1 MELRVRLALIAVLS
15 LAAGHCAGQTP
26 APAAC
31 QRETA
36 LALET
41 QGDNAAAEAAWKL
54 CMEADPSNPEP
65 YAHLGLLE
73 ARQEH
78 YKEAVPLYG
87 MALKLG
93 PEISGIKLN
102 LGLALFKSGE
112 LKESI
117 ELFTEL
123 LNSEPPDSPQAM
135 RLKTLLGMAHYGLGQ
150 SAEAIPYLEDAAA
163 ADAQNLELKLVL
175 AHSCLW
181 AQQYQCVL
189 DVYHEILV
197 LDPNSAEAY
206 MLAGE
211 ALDARRDRA
220 GAIQEFRAA
229 IQANPKE
236 LGVHL
241 NLGYLLWAQSQ
252 FQEAKAEFQAELDN
266 SPDDAQAMTYLGDTE
281 VQLAQFEAAQQQLEK
296 AEGIEPGIALIH
308 LDLGI
313 VYNDSGRRDDAV
325 RELKLAETLEPDN
338 QNVHWRLGHI
348 YQIAGNKDEAKAEF
362 DKLHTLKNAVENALG
377 RTLLEAETKDKPA
390 VETPAAPNAK

>member
-1 MELRVRLALIAVLS
+1 MELRVRLTLTAVLS

-31 QRETA
+31 QREIA
-36 LALET
+36 LALEI
-41 QGDNAAAEAAWKL
+41 QGENAAAEAAWKL
-54 CMEADPSNPEP
+54 CQESDPSNPEP
-65 YAHLGLLE
+65 YAHMALVE

-78 YKEAVPLYG
+78 YKEAVPLYQ

-93 PEISGIKLN
+93 PEISSIKLN
-102 LGLALFKSGE
+102 LGLALFKSGD
-112 LKESI
+112 LQQSI
-117 ELFTEL
+117 EIFIEL
-123 LNSEPPDSPQAM
+123 LNSQPLDSPQAM
-135 RLKTLLGMAHYGLGQ
+135 RLTTLLGMAHYGLGEY
-150 SAEAIPYLEDAAA
+150 AEAIPYLKDAAG

-181 AQQYQCVL
+181 AQQYECVL

-211 ALDARRDRA
+211 ALDARKDRA

-266 SPDDAQAMTYLGDTE
+266 SPNDAQAMTYLGDTE
-281 VQLAQFEAAQQQLEK
+281 VHLNQPEAAQQLLEK
-296 AEGIEPGIALIH
+296 AGEIEPGIALIH

-313 VYNDSGRRDDAV
+313 VYSDSGRRDDAV
-325 RELKLAETLEPDN
+325 RELKLADTLEPDN

-348 YQIAGNKDEAKAEF
+348 YEIAGNKDAAKAEF
-362 DKLHTLKNAVENALG
+362 DKLHSLKNAVEDALG
-377 RTLLEAETKDKPA
+377 RTLLEAETKDKQA
-390 VETPAAPNAK
+390 AEAPAAPIAK

>member
-1 MELRVRLALIAVLS
+1 MVLRVRLTLTAVLT

-26 APAAC
+26 APATC

-36 LALET
+36 LALER

-54 CMEADPSNPEP
+54 CLESDPSNPEV
-65 YAHLGLLE
+65 YAHMGLVE

-78 YKEAVPLYG
+78 YKEAVPLYR

-93 PEISGIKLN
+93 PEISSVKLN

-112 LKESI
+112 LKQSI

-123 LNSEPPDSPQAM
+123 LNSQPLDSPQAI
-135 RLKTLLGMAHYGLGQ
+135 RLTTLLGMAHYGLGEH
-150 SAEAIPYLEDAAA
+150 AEAIPYLKDAAA

-181 AQQYQCVL
+181 SKQYQCVL
-189 DVYHEILV
+189 DAYHEILA
-197 LDPNSAEAY
+197 LDPNSAEAH

-211 ALDARRDRA
+211 ALDAKKDRA

-229 IQANPKE
+229 IQANPNE
-236 LGVHL
+236 PGVHL

-252 FQEAKAEFQAELDN
+252 FREAKAEFQTELDN
-266 SPDDAQAMTYLGDTE
+266 SPNDAQAMTYLADAE
-281 VQLAQFEAAQQQLEK
+281 VHLNQREAAQLLLEK
-296 AEGIEPGIALIH
+296 ASKIESGIALIH

-313 VYNDSGRRDDAV
+313 VYSDSGRRDDAV

-338 QNVHWRLGHI
+338 QNAHWRLGHI
-348 YQIAGNKDEAKAEF
+348 YQIAGDKDEAKAEF
-362 DKLHTLKNAVENALG
+362 DKLHNLKNAVEDALG
-377 RTLLEAETKDKPA
+377 KTLIEAETKDKPA
-390 VETPAAPNAK
+390 AEAPAVPNAK